1 VLVAAITAAIASPFL
16 AGSVAAQSPASPAP
30 PTVGRDVTDSNA
42 PRQVPG
48 FDPGAMDRSVPPC
61 DDFYQFACG
70 GWIKA
75 NPVPP
80 DRARYG
86 RFDELQ
92 ERNMST
98 LRDILESVGKPAPG
112 RNAIDQKIG
121 DFYASCMDEAAI
133 ETKGAAV
140 LKPQLDRIAAI
151 KTKAEISAALAR
163 LHDSGING
171 LFRFGSQP
179 DFKNAKLNMAAV
191 DQGGL
196 ALPDRDYY
204 IKDEARFA
212 DVRKAYPAHVQK
224 MLELLGDA
232 PAVAAKE
239 AQTVLD
245 IETALAQASLER
257 VKRRDPANLYHK
269 MTRAELAALAPAL
282 DWNAYFTAAGAPAFG
297 DINVTWPDFFKGA
310 SDLLTQRSLD
320 DWKAYLRWHTVHDS
334 ADLLPAA
341 FVNENFSFYGKLLTG
356 AKELR
361 PRWKRCVDL
370 TDEQLGEALGQR
382 YVEKTFGPEGK
393 ERTAKMVAAL
403 EAALKQDI
411 STLPWM
417 TDATRQQA
425 LVKLAAIAN
434 KIGYPETWRDY
445 SAVRIVRGDALGNA
459 ERTSAFEQARDT
471 AKIGKAVDPKEWGM
485 TPPTVNAYYSAL
497 QNNINFPAGILQPP
511 FFERSMD
518 DAVNFGGIGAV
529 IGHELTHGFDD
540 QGRKF
545 GPSGNLADWWTDQD
559 AKEFEKRVSCVAD
572 EYSEFTVAD
581 GVHLNGRLTLGENT
595 ADNGGLRI
603 AYMALGH
610 HQGPERPPAR
620 RLHAGAA
627 AVPRLGTDL
636 VPERDRGERE
646 AARAGGPALAGSVP
660 RERRGVEHA
669 RVPAGVQLREGIADG
684 AGERLPGVVAAG
696 ERRTSMPLKRSRR
709 HRMIAGVCGG
719 LADWLGWDPRLVRI
733 VYVVVSVAS
742 AAFPG
747 ILVYIV
753 LWVVMP
759 EGQ

>member
-1 VLVAAITAAIASPFL
+1 MRVRVLVLAAAAVLAPCL
-16 AGSVAAQSPASPAP
+16 AGTVAAQAPAASPVP
-30 PTVGRDVTDSNA
+30 PVAGADVTDANK

-48 FDPGAMDRSVPPC
+48 FDPAAMDRSVQPC

-75 NPVPP
+75 NPVPA

-92 ERNMST
+92 ERNQAA
-98 LRDILESVGKPAPG
+98 LRDILEAVAKPAAG

-121 DFYASCMDEAAI
+121 DFYASCMDEAGI
-133 ETKGAAV
+133 EKKGVAA
-140 LKPQLDRIAAI
+140 LRPELDRIAAI
-151 KTKAEISAALAR
+151 KTKAELGPVLAH
-163 LHDSGING
+163 LQDAGINV
-171 LFRFGSQP
+171 LLRFGSQP
-179 DFKNAKLNMAAV
+179 DFKNAKLNIAAV

-204 IKDEARFA
+204 LKDDARFA
-212 DVRKAYPAHVQK
+212 DVRKQYPAHVQK
-224 MLELLGDA
+224 MLELAGDA
-232 PAVAAKE
+232 PAAAARE

-245 IETALAQASLER
+245 IETALARASLER

-269 MTRAELAALAPAL
+269 MTRAELAALAPAF
-282 DWNAYFTAAGAPAFG
+282 DWSAFFTAAGAPAFG

-310 SDLLTQRSLD
+310 NEALSAHSLE
-320 DWKAYLRWHTVHDS
+320 DWKAYLRWHTLHDS

-341 FVNENFSFYGKLLTG
+341 FVNENFNFYGKLLTG

-370 TDEQLGEALGQR
+370 TDEELGEALGQR
-382 YVEKTFGPEGK
+382 YVEKTFGAEGK

-403 EAALKQDI
+403 EDALKRDI
-411 STLPWM
+411 QTLPWM

-445 SAVRIVRGDALGNA
+445 SSVRIVRGDALGNA
-459 ERTSAFEQARDT
+459 ERATAFEQARDL
-471 AKIGKAVDPKEWGM
+471 AKIGKPVDPKEWGM

-511 FFERSMD
+511 FFERTMD

-545 GPSGNLADWWTDQD
+545 GPSGNLADWWTEAD
-559 AKEFEKRVSCVAD
+559 AKEFEKRASCIAD
-572 EYSEFTVAD
+572 EYSDFTVAG

-603 AYMALGH
+603 AYMALEDTIKG
-610 HQGPERPPAR
+610 QTVPAR
-620 RLHAGAA
+620 DGFSPEQRLFLGWGQIWCQNETDESAKLHAQVDPHSPG
-627 AVPRLGTDL
+627 RY
-636 VPERDRGERE
+636 
-646 AARAGGPALAGSVP
+646 
-660 RERRGVEHA
+660 
-669 RVPAGVQLREGIADG
+669 RVN
-684 AGERLPGVVAAG
+684 GVV
-696 ERRTSMPLKRSRR
+696 SN
-709 HRMIAGVCGG
+709 
-719 LADWLGWDPRLVRI
+719 
-733 VYVVVSVAS
+733 
-742 AAFPG
+742 
-747 ILVYIV
+747 
-753 LWVVMP
+753 MP
-759 EGQ
+759 EFQQAFGCAKGAPMVRENACRVW